1 MLPSPE
7 ETQTRRNRCQHNKAH
22 CDKHI
27 HLMLSRGKARSI
39 TPWRNETRALTV
51 SRFSIE
57 LETLVRAAR
66 QDRKKAKVMQ
76 TRKKVAKPALS
87 ADGMILHVGDSK
99 SIE

>member
-1 MLPSPE
+1 
-7 ETQTRRNRCQHNKAH
+7 
-22 CDKHI
+22 
-27 HLMLSRGKARSI
+27 MLSRGKARSI